1 MCAVP
6 LVFDM
11 TCIACM
17 RSWYALTITS
27 AGVTVGCVMYLCLKN
42 TVSEILVHQVAL
54 TKTT

>member
-17 RSWYALTITS
+17 RSWYDLTITS